1 VKESISA
8 KHSTKSGKKPPG
20 KIAMAFGYIVVFGII
35 IVVIVVIVSLLS
47 GSSKKAKTVSIKSS
61 PKTTVQAPT
70 VPLATL
76 NTQSVTILTP
86 VLTDFE
92 QQMSQGQS
100 YAVESNAGDVSSD
113 FHTWETAEQ
122 DKENVSNNTEQVD
135 AYNKADNAY
144 YNAHQTAP
152 DALSNWDTDAG
163 NLPGDITEWANAEE
177 VVADDNVTGSSSL
190 STDQQTATTAM
201 QTYQADLTKAKADL
215 TQL

>member
-1 VKESISA
+1 MNEPISA
-8 KHSTKSGKKPPG
+8 KHPIKAGKKPPG
-20 KIAMAFGYIVVFGII
+20 KVAMTFGYLVVFGII
-35 IVVIVVIVSLLS
+35 IVVIVVIVSLFS
-47 GSSKKAKTVSIKSS
+47 GSSKKTKTVSIKS
-61 PKTTVQAPT
+61 TTKSAVQAST

-76 NTQSVTILTP
+76 NAQSVTTLTP
-86 VLTDFE
+86 VLADFE

-100 YAVESNAGDVSSD
+100 YAAESNAGDVSSD

-152 DALSNWDTDAG
+152 DALNNWDTDAG

-177 VVADDNVTGSSSL
+177 VVADDDVTGSSSL

-201 QTYQADLTKAKADL
+201 QTYQTDLTKAKADL
-215 TQL
+215 AQL